1 MDTIPPELSSLF
13 LAFSLALSPSC
24 LAT

>member
-1 MDTIPPELSSLF
+1 MDMIPPELSPLSLA
-13 LAFSLALSPSC
+13 LSVALSPSC

>member
-1 MDTIPPELSSLF
+1 MDMILPELSSLS
-13 LAFSLALSPSC
+13 LALSVALSPSC